1 MTDVPVLHLP
11 LSNKLFMPS
20 RLTPLVPLLFL
31 CPALPVM
38 ADSDISKTQQA
49 QLQQNNPVSN
59 HTSISSLSANHNHN
73 PNNNDISSDFSPS
86 SSQSTITTVLP
97 AIVVT
102 ATRSGRDAF
111 DLPVSVDRIDASTIA
126 SAGPRINLS
135 EALVR
140 VPGISILNRQNYAQD
155 LQISSR
161 GFGARSTFGVRGV
174 RLYTDGIPATMPDG
188 QGQAANFDLESADRL
203 EVLRGPFSA
212 LYGNASG
219 GVIQLFTE
227 DGGPGQN
234 LEAGVTTGSDG
245 LMRQSLKSS
254 GRSGDFSHVVSLSN
268 TELDGYREHSAARRQ
283 LLNAKL
289 NYEINPDSSIRLLF
303 NALRMP
309 EAQDPLGLTRSAV
322 NANPKAVAQPAL
334 DYNTRKSVEQ
344 NQLGVVYKNR
354 VGNGDLQLTA
364 YAGTREVRQF
374 QSIPVAPQNNPNQG
388 GGVIDLDRNY
398 QGLDLRYS
406 TEHRLLNQPLRLTA
420 GLSLDQME
428 EDRKGFQNFQINNG
442 VTTLGV
448 LGALKRN
455 ETNTA
460 SNIDP
465 YLQAEWDIDPQW
477 MLSAGLRSSRVKFE
491 SNDHYIIDGNPNDS
505 GSRQFSDLTPVFGAL
520 YRYSPDLNLYATA
533 GKSFETPTLNEVAYR
548 DNAVQTAGLNNNVA
562 ASSGW
567 HYEAGIKTRLADHL
581 RVNAALFRADV
592 DDEIAVLSNS
602 AGRSVYHNV
611 GKTRR
616 QGAELAIESQPFD
629 TVRVNA
635 ALTYLDATYQNSF
648 NAGSSA
654 NAVSAGNQI
663 PGTSK
668 TTAFFEAEWAIQPYL
683 KTALEVRHSDKIYVD
698 DRNTDATAPYTIA
711 SLRLVAE
718 HHFGPY
724 TLQGLARLDNLTDR
738 NYIGSVIVNESNGRF
753 FEPAQGRHWLLG
765 LKLNR
770 QF

>member
-1 MTDVPVLHLP
+1 MTDLPVLRLLLNLRLIPHHQTSLIIKP
-11 LSNKLFMPS
+11 LI
-20 RLTPLVPLLFL
+20 PLILL
-31 CPALPVM
+31 CPALSVM
-38 ADSDISKTQQA
+38 AASDTPDPQQA
-49 QLQQNNPVSN
+49 QQQQTGIGSGNM
-59 HTSISSLSANHNHN
+59 AA
-73 PNNNDISSDFSPS
+73 S
-86 SSQSTITTVLP
+86 SSTHSPANQSPAPTLLP
-97 AIVVT
+97 TIVVT

-111 DLPVSVDRIDASTIA
+111 ELPASVDRIDASTIA
-126 SAGPRINLS
+126 SAGPRVNLS

-140 VPGISILNRQNYAQD
+140 VPGISVLNRQNYAQD

-188 QGQAANFDLESADRL
+188 QGQAANFDLESAEWL

-227 DGGPGQN
+227 NPQPGQN
-234 LEAGVTTGSDG
+234 LEAGVSAGSDG
-245 LMRQSLKSS
+245 LLRETLKSS
-254 GRSGDFSHVVSLSN
+254 GKSGDFSHVLSLSN
-268 TELDGYREHSAARRQ
+268 MEIDGYREHSAAKRQ

-289 NYEINPDSSIRLLF
+289 GYDLSPDSSLMLLF
-303 NALRMP
+303 NALHMP
-309 EAQDPLGLTRSAV
+309 EAQDPLGLTRSDV

-334 DYNTRKSVEQ
+334 DYNTRKSVDQ
-344 NQLGVVYKNR
+344 NQLGAVFKGR
-354 VGNGDLQLTA
+354 MGSGDLQITA
-364 YAGTREVRQF
+364 YAGTRDVRQF
-374 QSIPVAPQNNPNQG
+374 QSIPVAPQNNPNHG

-398 QGLDLRYS
+398 QGMDLRYS
-406 TEHRLLNQPLRLTA
+406 TEHRLLKRPLRLTA
-420 GLSLDQME
+420 GVSLDQME
-428 EDRKGFQNFQINNG
+428 EKRKGFQNFQVNNG

-460 SNIDP
+460 SNVDP
-465 YLQAEWDIDPQW
+465 YIQAEWDVDPQW
-477 MLSAGLRSSRVKFE
+477 MLSAGLRSSHVRFK
-491 SNDHYIIDGNPNDS
+491 SNDHYMINGTTPANSNPNDS
-505 GSRQFSDLTPVFGAL
+505 GSRQFSNLTPVFGAL

-533 GKSFETPTLNEVAYR
+533 GQSFETPTLNEVAYR
-548 DNAVQTAGLNNNVA
+548 DNTVQTAGLNNTVQ

-567 HYEAGIKTRLADHL
+567 HYEAGIKARLAEQL

-616 QGAELAIESQPFD
+616 QGAELAVESQPFD
-629 TVRVNA
+629 NLRVNA
-635 ALTYLDATYQNSF
+635 ALTYLDASYRDRFSL
-648 NAGSSA
+648 GSSGE
-654 NAVSAGNQI
+654 AVAAGNQI
-663 PGTSK
+663 SGTSK
-668 TTAFFEAEWAIQPYL
+668 TTAFAEAEWAIQPYL
-683 KTALEVRHSDKIYVD
+683 KTALELRHSGKIYVD
-698 DRNTDATAPYTIA
+698 DRNSDAAEAYTIA

-718 HHFGPY
+718 HSFGPY

-738 NYIGSVIVNESNGRF
+738 NYIGSVIVNEANGRF
-753 FEPAQGRHWLLG
+753 FEPAQGRNWLLG

>member
-1 MTDVPVLHLP
+1 MTDLP
-11 LSNKLFMPS
+11 STGVSTLASHRLSPARTS
-20 RLTPLVPLLFL
+20 WRLTPLLPLLLL
-31 CPALPVM
+31 CPALSVM
-38 ADSDISKTQQA
+38 AEPAGVVPQTMASHNSLT
-49 QLQQNNPVSN
+49 SN
-59 HTSISSLSANHNHN
+59 SV
-73 PNNNDISSDFSPS
+73 SSDELSGHS
-86 SSQSTITTVLP
+86 ASDADRSVLP
-97 AIVVT
+97 TIVVT

-111 DLPVSVDRIDASTIA
+111 ELPASVDRIDASTIA
-126 SAGPRINLS
+126 SAGPWINLS

-140 VPGISILNRQNYAQD
+140 VPGISVLNRQNYAQD

-188 QGQAANFDLESADRL
+188 QGQAANFDLESAERL

-227 DGGPGQN
+227 DPQSGQT
-234 LEAGVTTGSDG
+234 LEAGVSAGSDG
-245 LMRQSLKSS
+245 LLRETLKSS
-254 GRSGDFSHVVSLSN
+254 GKSGDVSHVLSLSN
-268 TELDGYREHSAARRQ
+268 TELDGYREHSAAKRQ
-283 LLNAKL
+283 LLNAKIG
-289 NYEINPDSSIRLLF
+289 YDINPDSSIMLLL
-303 NALRMP
+303 NSLHMP
-309 EAQDPLGLTRSAV
+309 EAQDPLGLTRSDV
-322 NANPKAVAQPAL
+322 DANPKAVAQPAL
-334 DYNTRKSVEQ
+334 DYNTRKNVDQ
-344 NQLGVVYKNR
+344 NQLGAVYKSR
-354 VGNGDLQLTA
+354 LGNGDLQITA

-442 VTTLGV
+442 TTTLGV

-465 YLQAEWDIDPQW
+465 YLQAEWDVDPQW
-477 MLSAGLRSSRVKFE
+477 LLSTGLRSSHVKFK
-491 SNDHYIIDGNPNDS
+491 SDDHYIINGNPNDS
-505 GSRQFSDLTPVFGAL
+505 GSRQFSDLTPVFGVL

-533 GKSFETPTLNEVAYR
+533 GQSFETPTLNEVAYR
-548 DNAVQTAGLNNNVA
+548 DNRVQTAGLNNNVQ

-567 HYEAGIKTRLADHL
+567 HYEAGIKARLADQL
-581 RVNAALFRADV
+581 RINAALFRADV

-629 TVRVNA
+629 TIHLNA
-635 ALTYLDATYQNSF
+635 ALTYLDASYQDRF
-648 NAGSSA
+648 NLGSSGDVA
-654 NAVSAGNQI
+654 AAGNQI

-668 TTAFFEAEWAIQPYL
+668 TTAFAEAEWTIQPYL
-683 KTALEVRHSDKIYVD
+683 KTALEVRHSGKIYVD
-698 DRNTDATAPYTIA
+698 DRNSDAADSYTIA

-718 HHFGPY
+718 QQFGAY
-724 TLQGLARLDNLTDR
+724 TLQALARLDNLTDHH
-738 NYIGSVIVNESNGRF
+738 YIGSVIVNESNGRF
-753 FEPAQGRHWLLG
+753 FEPAQGRNWLVG

>member
-1 MTDVPVLHLP
+1 MTDLPVLRL
-11 LSNKLFMPS
+11 LLNL
-20 RLTPLVPLLFL
+20 RLTPHYQSSWIIKPLIPLILL
-31 CPALPVM
+31 CPALSVM
-38 ADSDISKTQQA
+38 AASDPLDPQQA
-49 QLQQNNPVSN
+49 QQQYTGIGSGNM
-59 HTSISSLSANHNHN
+59 AA
-73 PNNNDISSDFSPS
+73 S
-86 SSQSTITTVLP
+86 SSTHRAASQSPTTTLLP
-97 AIVVT
+97 TIVVT

-111 DLPVSVDRIDASTIA
+111 ELPASVDRIDASTIA
-126 SAGPRINLS
+126 SAGPRVNLS
-135 EALVR
+135 ESLVR
-140 VPGISILNRQNYAQD
+140 VPGISVLNRQNYAQD

-188 QGQAANFDLESADRL
+188 QGQAANFDLESAERL

-227 DGGPGQN
+227 NPQPGQN
-234 LEAGVTTGSDG
+234 LEAGISAGSDG
-245 LMRQSLKSS
+245 LLRETLKSS
-254 GRSGDFSHVVSLSN
+254 GKSGDLSHVLSLSN
-268 TELDGYREHSAARRQ
+268 MDIDGYREHSAAKRQ

-289 NYEINPDSSIRLLF
+289 GYDLSPDSSLMLLF
-303 NALRMP
+303 NALHMP
-309 EAQDPLGLTRSAV
+309 EAQDPLGLTRSDV

-334 DYNTRKSVEQ
+334 DYNTRKSVDQ
-344 NQLGVVYKNR
+344 NQLGAVFKSR
-354 VGNGDLQLTA
+354 MGRGDIQITA
-364 YAGTREVRQF
+364 YAGTRDVRQF
-374 QSIPVAPQNNPNQG
+374 QSIPVAPQNNPNHG

-398 QGLDLRYS
+398 QGMDLRYS

-420 GLSLDQME
+420 GVSLDQME
-428 EDRKGFQNFQINNG
+428 EARKGFQNFQVNNG
-442 VTTLGV
+442 ITTLGV

-460 SNIDP
+460 SNVDP
-465 YLQAEWDIDPQW
+465 YIQAEWDVDPQW
-477 MLSAGLRSSRVKFE
+477 MLSAGLRSSHVRFK
-491 SNDHYIIDGNPNDS
+491 SNDHYMINGTTPANSNPNDS
-505 GSRQFSDLTPVFGAL
+505 GSRQFSDVTPVFGAL

-533 GKSFETPTLNEVAYR
+533 GQSFETPTLNEVAYR
-548 DNAVQTAGLNNNVA
+548 DNTIQTAGLNNNVQ

-567 HYEAGIKTRLADHL
+567 HYEAGIKARLAEQL

-616 QGAELAIESQPFD
+616 QGAELAVESQPFD
-629 TVRVNA
+629 NLRLNA
-635 ALTYLDATYQNSF
+635 ALTYLDASYRDRFSL
-648 NAGSSA
+648 GSSGDIVA
-654 NAVSAGNQI
+654 AGNQI

-668 TTAFFEAEWAIQPYL
+668 TTVFAEAEWAIQPYL
-683 KTALEVRHSDKIYVD
+683 KTALELRHSGKIYVD
-698 DRNTDATAPYTIA
+698 DRNSDAAAGYTIA

-718 HHFGPY
+718 HSFGPY

-753 FEPAQGRHWLLG
+753 FEPAQGRNWLLG

>member
-1 MTDVPVLHLP
+1 MTDLPVLRLLLNLRPTPQYQTSLIIKP
-11 LSNKLFMPS
+11 LI
-20 RLTPLVPLLFL
+20 PLILL
-31 CPALPVM
+31 CPALSVM
-38 ADSDISKTQQA
+38 AESGTPDHQQA
-49 QLQQNNPVSN
+49 QQQQTGTWPSN
-59 HTSISSLSANHNHN
+59 IAA
-73 PNNNDISSDFSPS
+73 S
-86 SSQSTITTVLP
+86 SSASGLTKQTPTATVLP
-97 AIVVT
+97 TIVVT
-102 ATRSGRDAF
+102 AIRSGRDAF
-111 DLPVSVDRIDASTIA
+111 ELPASVDRIDTSTIA
-126 SAGPRINLS
+126 SAGPRVNLS

-140 VPGISILNRQNYAQD
+140 VPGISVLNRQNYAQD

-188 QGQAANFDLESADRL
+188 QGQAANFDLESAERL

-227 DGGPGQN
+227 NPQPGQN
-234 LEAGVTTGSDG
+234 LEAGVSAGSDG
-245 LMRQSLKSS
+245 LLRETLKSS
-254 GRSGDFSHVVSLSN
+254 GKSGDLSHVLSLSN
-268 TELDGYREHSAARRQ
+268 MEIDGYREHSAAKRQ

-289 NYEINPDSSIRLLF
+289 GYDLSPDSSLMLLF
-303 NALRMP
+303 NALHMP
-309 EAQDPLGLTRSAV
+309 EAQDPLGLTRSDV

-334 DYNTRKSVEQ
+334 DYNTRKSVDQ
-344 NQLGVVYKNR
+344 NQLGAVFKGR
-354 VGNGDLQLTA
+354 MGSGDIQITA
-364 YAGTREVRQF
+364 YAGTRDVRQF
-374 QSIPVAPQNNPNQG
+374 QSIPVAPQNNPNHG

-398 QGLDLRYS
+398 QGMDLRYS
-406 TEHRLLNQPLRLTA
+406 TEHSLLNQPLRLTA
-420 GLSLDQME
+420 GISLDQME
-428 EDRKGFQNFQINNG
+428 EERKGFQNFQVNNG
-442 VTTLGV
+442 VTTLGI

-460 SNIDP
+460 SNVDP
-465 YLQAEWDIDPQW
+465 YIQAEWDVDPQW
-477 MLSAGLRSSRVKFE
+477 MLSAGLRSSHVRFK
-491 SNDHYIIDGNPNDS
+491 SNDHYMINGTTPANSNPDGNPDDS

-533 GKSFETPTLNEVAYR
+533 GQSFETPTLNEVAYR
-548 DNAVQTAGLNNNVA
+548 NNAVQTAGLNNTVQ

-567 HYEAGIKTRLADHL
+567 HYEAGIKARLAEQL

-629 TVRVNA
+629 NLRLNA
-635 ALTYLDATYQNSF
+635 ALTYLDASYRNRF
-648 NAGSSA
+648 NLGSSGD
-654 NAVSAGNQI
+654 AVAAGNQI

-668 TTAFFEAEWAIQPYL
+668 TMAFFEAEWAIQPYL
-683 KTALEVRHSDKIYVD
+683 KTALELRHSGKIYVD
-698 DRNTDATAPYTIA
+698 DRNSDAADSYTIA

-718 HHFGPY
+718 HSFGPY

-753 FEPAQGRHWLLG
+753 FEPAQGRNWLLG

>member
-1 MTDVPVLHLP
+1 MTDLPVLRLLLNLRLNPHYQSLWIIKP
-11 LSNKLFMPS
+11 LI
-20 RLTPLVPLLFL
+20 PLILL
-31 CPALPVM
+31 CPALSVM
-38 ADSDISKTQQA
+38 ADSGTPDPQQV
-49 QLQQNNPVSN
+49 QQQQTGIGSGNM
-59 HTSISSLSANHNHN
+59 AA
-73 PNNNDISSDFSPS
+73 S
-86 SSQSTITTVLP
+86 SSTHSPANQSPAPTLLP
-97 AIVVT
+97 TIVVT

-111 DLPVSVDRIDASTIA
+111 ELPASVDRIDASTIA
-126 SAGPRINLS
+126 SAGPRVNLS

-140 VPGISILNRQNYAQD
+140 VPGISVLNRQNYAQD

-188 QGQAANFDLESADRL
+188 QGQAANFDLESAERL

-227 DGGPGQN
+227 NPQPGQN
-234 LEAGVTTGSDG
+234 LEAGVSAGSDG
-245 LMRQSLKSS
+245 LLRETLKSS
-254 GRSGDFSHVVSLSN
+254 GKSGDFSHVLSLSN
-268 TELDGYREHSAARRQ
+268 MEIDGYREHSAAKRQ

-289 NYEINPDSSIRLLF
+289 GYDLSPDSSLTLLF
-303 NALRMP
+303 NALHMP
-309 EAQDPLGLTRSAV
+309 EAQDPLGLTRSDV

-334 DYNTRKSVEQ
+334 DYNTRKSVDQ
-344 NQLGVVYKNR
+344 NQLGAVFKGR
-354 VGNGDLQLTA
+354 MGSGDLQITV
-364 YAGTREVRQF
+364 YAGTRDVRQF
-374 QSIPVAPQNNPNQG
+374 QSIPVAPQNNPNHG

-398 QGLDLRYS
+398 QGMDLRYS
-406 TEHRLLNQPLRLTA
+406 TEHRLLKRPLRLTA
-420 GLSLDQME
+420 GVSLDQME
-428 EDRKGFQNFQINNG
+428 EKRKGFQNFQVNNG

-460 SNIDP
+460 SNVDP
-465 YLQAEWDIDPQW
+465 YIQAEWDVDPQW
-477 MLSAGLRSSRVKFE
+477 MLSAGLRSSHVRFK
-491 SNDHYIIDGNPNDS
+491 SNDHYMIHGTTPANSNPDDS
-505 GSRQFSDLTPVFGAL
+505 GSRQFSDFTPVFGAL

-533 GKSFETPTLNEVAYR
+533 GQSFETPTLNEVAYR
-548 DNAVQTAGLNNNVA
+548 DNTVQTAGLNNTVQ

-567 HYEAGIKTRLADHL
+567 HYEAGIKARLAEQL

-592 DDEIAVLSNS
+592 DNEIAVLSNS

-616 QGAELAIESQPFD
+616 QGAELAVESQPFD
-629 TVRVNA
+629 NLRLNA
-635 ALTYLDATYQNSF
+635 ALTYLDASYRDRFSL
-648 NAGSSA
+648 GSSGDVA
-654 NAVSAGNQI
+654 AGNQI

-668 TTAFFEAEWAIQPYL
+668 TTAFAEAEWAIQPYL
-683 KTALEVRHSDKIYVD
+683 KTALELRHSGKIYVD
-698 DRNTDATAPYTIA
+698 DRNSDAAEAYTIA

-718 HHFGPY
+718 HSFGPY

-753 FEPAQGRHWLLG
+753 FEPAQGRNWLLG

>member
-1 MTDVPVLHLP
+1 MTDLPVLCLP
-11 LSNKLFMPS
+11 LPNLLPAPPRRISIMTK
-20 RLTPLVPLLFL
+20 PLIALILL
-31 CPALPVM
+31 CPALSVM
-38 ADSDISKTQQA
+38 AEAGSPEHEQAQQQQA
-49 QLQQNNPVSN
+49 DTLSGSVPIGNAANQQLIPA
-59 HTSISSLSANHNHN
+59 TL
-73 PNNNDISSDFSPS
+73 
-86 SSQSTITTVLP
+86 LP
-97 AIVVT
+97 TIVVT
-102 ATRSGRDAF
+102 ATRRGRDAF
-111 DLPVSVDRIDASTIA
+111 ELPASVDRIDASTIA

-140 VPGISILNRQNYAQD
+140 VPGISVLNRQNYAQD

-188 QGQAANFDLESADRL
+188 QGQAANFDLESAERL

-227 DGGPGQN
+227 EGVPGQT
-234 LEAGVTTGSDG
+234 LEAGLSAGSDG
-245 LMRQSLKSS
+245 LMRESLKSS
-254 GRSGDFSHVVSLSN
+254 GKSGDFSHVVSLSN
-268 TELDGYREHSAARRQ
+268 TEIDGYREHSAAERQ

-289 NYEINPDSSIRLLF
+289 SYDINPDASIMLLL

-309 EAQDPLGLTRSAV
+309 EAQDPLGLTRSDVA
-322 NANPKAVAQPAL
+322 ANPKSVTQAAV
-334 DYNTRKSVEQ
+334 DYNTRKRVAQ
-344 NQLGVVYKNR
+344 NQLGAVYKSR
-354 VGNGDLQLTA
+354 LGNGDLQVTA

-374 QSIPVAPQNNPNQG
+374 QSIPVAPQNNPRQG

-398 QGLDLRYS
+398 QGVDLRYS

-428 EDRKGFQNFQINNG
+428 EDRKGFQNFQVNNG
-442 VTTLGV
+442 ITALGV

-477 MLSAGLRSSRVKFE
+477 MLSAGLRSSHVRFK
-491 SNDHYIIDGNPNDS
+491 SADHYIIKDATAGNGNPDDS
-505 GSRQFSDLTPVFGAL
+505 GSRQFSDVTPVFGVL
-520 YRYSPDLNLYATA
+520 YRYSPELNLYATA
-533 GKSFETPTLNEVAYR
+533 GQSFETPTLNEVAYR

-562 ASSGW
+562 ASNGW
-567 HYEAGIKTRLADHL
+567 HYEAGIKTRLTNDL
-581 RVNAALFRADV
+581 RLNAALFRADV
-592 DDEIAVLSNS
+592 NDEIAVLSNS

-629 TVRVNA
+629 NLRVNA
-635 ALTYLDATYQNSF
+635 ALSYLDATYRDRFSL
-648 NAGSSA
+648 GSSGE
-654 NAVSAGNQI
+654 AVAAGNQI

-668 TTAFFEAEWAIQPYL
+668 TTAFAEAEWAIQPYL
-683 KTALEVRHSDKIYVD
+683 KTALEVRHSGKIYVD
-698 DRNTDATAPYTIA
+698 DRNSDAADSYTIA

-753 FEPAQGRHWLLG
+753 FEPAQGRNWLLG

>member
-1 MTDVPVLHLP
+1 MINLPVLPVFPYSKLRIAPRLLP
-11 LSNKLFMPS
+11 LGCLLVLWPASPACADATRPAAPATMPS
-20 RLTPLVPLLFL
+20 MS
-31 CPALPVM
+31 A
-38 ADSDISKTQQA
+38 AASEH
-49 QLQQNNPVSN
+49 SN
-59 HTSISSLSANHNHN
+59 
-73 PNNNDISSDFSPS
+73 
-86 SSQSTITTVLP
+86 TVLP
-97 AIVVT
+97 TIVVT
-102 ATRSGRDAF
+102 ATRSGRDTF
-111 DLPVSVDRIDASTIA
+111 NLPASVNRIDASPIA
-126 SAGPRINLS
+126 SAGPRVNLS

-140 VPGISILNRQNYAQD
+140 VPGISVLNRQNYAQD

-188 QGQAANFDLESADRL
+188 QGQAANFDLESAERL

-227 DGGPGQN
+227 NPQPGQN
-234 LEAGVTTGSDG
+234 LEAGVSAGSDG
-245 LMRQSLKSS
+245 LLRETLKSS
-254 GRSGDFSHVVSLSN
+254 GKSGDFSHVLSLSN
-268 TELDGYREHSAARRQ
+268 MEIDGYREHSAAKRQ

-289 NYEINPDSSIRLLF
+289 GYDLSPDSSLMLLF
-303 NALRMP
+303 NALHMP
-309 EAQDPLGLTRSAV
+309 EAQDPLGLTRSDV

-334 DYNTRKSVEQ
+334 DYNTRKSVDQ
-344 NQLGVVYKNR
+344 NQLGAVFKGR
-354 VGNGDLQLTA
+354 MGSGDIQITA
-364 YAGTREVRQF
+364 YAGTRDVRQF
-374 QSIPVAPQNNPNQG
+374 QSIPVAPQNNPNHG

-398 QGLDLRYS
+398 QGMDLRYS
-406 TEHRLLNQPLRLTA
+406 TEHSLLKRPLRLTA
-420 GLSLDQME
+420 GVSLDQME
-428 EDRKGFQNFQINNG
+428 ETRKGFQNFQVKNG
-442 VTTLGV
+442 ATTLGV

-460 SNIDP
+460 SNVDP
-465 YLQAEWDIDPQW
+465 YIQAEWDVDPQW
-477 MLSAGLRSSRVKFE
+477 MLSAGLRSSHVRFQ
-491 SNDHYIIDGNPNDS
+491 SSDHYMIHGTTPASSNPDDS

-533 GKSFETPTLNEVAYR
+533 GQSFETPTLNEVAYR
-548 DNAVQTAGLNNNVA
+548 DNTVQTAGLNNIVQ

-567 HYEAGIKTRLADHL
+567 HYEAGIKARLADQL

-616 QGAELAIESQPFD
+616 QGAELAVESQPFD
-629 TVRVNA
+629 NLRVNA
-635 ALTYLDATYQNSF
+635 ALTYLDASYRDRFSL
-648 NAGSSA
+648 GSSGE
-654 NAVSAGNQI
+654 AVAAGNQI

-668 TTAFFEAEWAIQPYL
+668 TTAFAEAEWAIQPYL
-683 KTALEVRHSDKIYVD
+683 KTALELRHSGKIYVD
-698 DRNTDATAPYTIA
+698 DRNSDAAEAYTIA

-718 HHFGPY
+718 HSFGPY

-738 NYIGSVIVNESNGRF
+738 NYIGSVIVNEANGRF
-753 FEPAQGRHWLLG
+753 FEPAQGRNWLVG
-765 LKLNR
+765 VKLNR

>member
-1 MTDVPVLHLP
+1 MTDLLYAGVAVLASHR
-11 LSNKLFMPS
+11 LSPARIS
-20 RLTPLVPLLFL
+20 WHLTPLFPLLLL
-31 CPALPVM
+31 CPALSVM
-38 ADSDISKTQQA
+38 AEPSMVVPQPAGHNSATR
-49 QLQQNNPVSN
+49 N
-59 HTSISSLSANHNHN
+59 SLSDHLVSGTN
-73 PNNNDISSDFSPS
+73 SS
-86 SSQSTITTVLP
+86 VLP
-97 AIVVT
+97 TIVVT

-111 DLPVSVDRIDASTIA
+111 ELPASVNRIDASTIA

-140 VPGISILNRQNYAQD
+140 VPGISVLNRQNYAQD

-188 QGQAANFDLESADRL
+188 QGQAANFDLESAERL

-227 DGGPGQN
+227 DPQPGQK
-234 LEAGVTTGSDG
+234 LEAGVSAGSDG
-245 LMRQSLKSS
+245 LLRETLKSS
-254 GRSGDFSHVVSLSN
+254 GKSGDISHVLSLSN
-268 TELDGYREHSAARRQ
+268 TELDGYRKHSAAKRQ

-289 NYEINPDSSIRLLF
+289 NYDIDADASIMLLL
-303 NALRMP
+303 NSLHMP
-309 EAQDPLGLTRSAV
+309 EAQDPLGLTRSDV
-322 NANPKAVAQPAL
+322 DTNPKAVAQPAL
-334 DYNTRKSVEQ
+334 DYNTRKNVDQ
-344 NQLGVVYKNR
+344 NQLGAVYKSR
-354 VGNGDLQLTA
+354 LGHGDLQITA

-374 QSIPVAPQNNPNQG
+374 QSIPVAPQNNPHQG

-406 TEHRLLNQPLRLTA
+406 TEHHLLNQPLRLTA

-477 MLSAGLRSSRVKFE
+477 LLSAGLRSSHVKFK
-491 SNDHYIIDGNPNDS
+491 SNDYYIIMGTTPANSNPDDS
-505 GSRQFSDLTPVFGAL
+505 GTRTFSDLTPVFGAL

-533 GKSFETPTLNEVAYR
+533 GQSFETPTLNEVAYR
-548 DNAVQTAGLNNNVA
+548 DNSVQTAGLNNNVQ

-567 HYEAGIKTRLADHL
+567 HYEAGVKAQLADQL
-581 RVNAALFRADV
+581 RINAALFRADV

-616 QGAELAIESQPFD
+616 QGAELALESQPFD
-629 TVRVNA
+629 TIQLNA
-635 ALTYLDATYQNSF
+635 ALTYLDASYRDRFTL
-648 NAGSSA
+648 GSSGEVVA
-654 NAVSAGNQI
+654 AGNQI

-668 TTAFFEAEWAIQPYL
+668 TSAFFEAEWAIQPYL
-683 KTALEVRHSDKIYVD
+683 KTALEVRHNGKIYVD
-698 DRNTDATAPYTIA
+698 DRNTDAADSYTIA

-718 HHFGPY
+718 QQFGAY
-724 TLQGLARLDNLTDR
+724 TLQELARLDNLTDR

-753 FEPAQGRHWLLG
+753 FEPAQGRNWLVG
-765 LKLNR
+765 IKLNR

>member
-1 MTDVPVLHLP
+1 MTDLPVLRLLLNLRLIPHHQTLLIIKP
-11 LSNKLFMPS
+11 LI
-20 RLTPLVPLLFL
+20 PLILL
-31 CPALPVM
+31 CPALSVM
-38 ADSDISKTQQA
+38 ADSGTPDPQQA
-49 QLQQNNPVSN
+49 QQQQTGIGSGNM
-59 HTSISSLSANHNHN
+59 AA
-73 PNNNDISSDFSPS
+73 S
-86 SSQSTITTVLP
+86 SSTHSPASQSPTTTLLP
-97 AIVVT
+97 TIVVT
-102 ATRSGRDAF
+102 ATRRGRDAF
-111 DLPVSVDRIDASTIA
+111 ELPASADRIDASTTA
-126 SAGPRINLS
+126 SAGPRVNLS

-140 VPGISILNRQNYAQD
+140 VPGISVLNRQNYAQD

-188 QGQAANFDLESADRL
+188 QGQAANFDLESAERL

-227 DGGPGQN
+227 NPQPGQN
-234 LEAGVTTGSDG
+234 LEAGVSAGSDG
-245 LMRQSLKSS
+245 LLRETLKSS
-254 GRSGDFSHVVSLSN
+254 GKSGDLSHVLSLSN
-268 TELDGYREHSAARRQ
+268 MDIDGYREHSAAKRQ

-289 NYEINPDSSIRLLF
+289 GYDLSPDSSLMLLF
-303 NALRMP
+303 NALHMP
-309 EAQDPLGLTRSAV
+309 EAQDPLGLTRSDV

-334 DYNTRKSVEQ
+334 DYNTRKSVVQ
-344 NQLGVVYKNR
+344 NQLGAVFKGR
-354 VGNGDLQLTA
+354 MGSGDIQITA
-364 YAGTREVRQF
+364 YVGTRDVRQF
-374 QSIPVAPQNNPNQG
+374 QSIPVAPQNNSNHG

-398 QGLDLRYS
+398 QGMDLRYS
-406 TEHRLLNQPLRLTA
+406 TEHSLLKQPLRLTA
-420 GLSLDQME
+420 GVSLDQME
-428 EDRKGFQNFQINNG
+428 EKRKGFQNFQVNNG

-460 SNIDP
+460 SNVDP
-465 YLQAEWDIDPQW
+465 YIQAEWDVDPQW
-477 MLSAGLRSSRVKFE
+477 MLSAGLRSSHVRFK
-491 SNDHYIIDGNPNDS
+491 SNDHYIVNDATAGNGNPDDS

-533 GKSFETPTLNEVAYR
+533 GQSFETPTLNEVAYR
-548 DNAVQTAGLNNNVA
+548 NNTVQTAGLNNMVQ

-567 HYEAGIKTRLADHL
+567 HYEAGIKARVAEQL

-592 DDEIAVLSNS
+592 DDEIAVLSNN

-616 QGAELAIESQPFD
+616 QGAELAVESQPFD
-629 TVRVNA
+629 YLRLNA
-635 ALTYLDATYQNSF
+635 ALTYLDASYRDRFSL
-648 NAGSSA
+648 GSSGE
-654 NAVSAGNQI
+654 AVAAGNQI

-668 TTAFFEAEWAIQPYL
+668 TMAFFEAEWVIQPYL
-683 KTALEVRHSDKIYVD
+683 KTALELRHSGKIYVD
-698 DRNTDATAPYTIA
+698 DRNTDAAEAYTIA
-711 SLRLVAE
+711 SLRLMAE
-718 HHFGPY
+718 HSFGPY
-724 TLQGLARLDNLTDR
+724 TLQGLARLDNLTDQ

-753 FEPAQGRHWLLG
+753 FEPAQGRNWLLG